1 MQNKYSQTQYIVE
14 FTGIVLTEC
23 SHKTIMELWL
33 QCKGVDDMNKSHP
46 KGKETKD
53 DLIRCRVSKDLK
65 DKLETYCREN
75 GRTISDVIIEGI
87 NKVIKKK

>member
-1 MQNKYSQTQYIVE
+1 
-14 FTGIVLTEC
+14 
-23 SHKTIMELWL
+23 
-33 QCKGVDDMNKSHP
+33 MNKSHP

-53 DLIRCRVSKDLK
+53 DLIRCRVSKELK